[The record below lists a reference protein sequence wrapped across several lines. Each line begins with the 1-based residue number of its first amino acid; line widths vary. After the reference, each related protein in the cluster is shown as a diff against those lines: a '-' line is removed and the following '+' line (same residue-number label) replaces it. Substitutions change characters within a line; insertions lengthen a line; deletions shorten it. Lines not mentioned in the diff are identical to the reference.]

1 MPYEP
6 TLIINQFFIHNLLH
20 FLIIFVNMR
29 SHDLATECNMKTTK
43 YSSNLINQLPNN
55 KPVVYEIQ
63 TAGGNKNYIGTAKRG
78 RVTGR
83 IAEHIGTIPGA
94 QVKIKQFS
102 SIQEARKSEA
112 KQISKFQPKYNKQ
125 GK

>member
-1 MPYEP
+1 
-6 TLIINQFFIHNLLH
+6 
-20 FLIIFVNMR
+20 
-29 SHDLATECNMKTTK
+29 MKTTK
-43 YSSNLINQLPNN
+43 YTSNLISQLPNN

-78 RVTGR
+78 RVTDR

-94 QVKIKQFS
+94 KVTIKQFS
-102 SIQEARKSEA
+102 SIQDARTAESKKIA
-112 KQISKFQPKYNKQ
+112 KFQPKYNKQ

>member
-1 MPYEP
+1 
-6 TLIINQFFIHNLLH
+6 
-20 FLIIFVNMR
+20 
-29 SHDLATECNMKTTK
+29 MKTTK
-43 YSSNLINQLPNN
+43 YTSNLINQLPNN

-78 RVTGR
+78 RVTDR
-83 IAEHIGTIPGA
+83 IAEHIGDIPGA
-94 QVKIKQFS
+94 KVKITQFS
-102 SIQEARKSEA
+102 SIQEALKVEA